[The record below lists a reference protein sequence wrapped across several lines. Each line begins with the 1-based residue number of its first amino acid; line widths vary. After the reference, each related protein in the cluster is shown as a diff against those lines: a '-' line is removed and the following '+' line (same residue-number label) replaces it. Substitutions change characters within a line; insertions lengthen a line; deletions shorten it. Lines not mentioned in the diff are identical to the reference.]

1 MGKGGD
7 AAAAKRGPMK
17 LVGEKSEKIT
27 WGEVK
32 KHVSLVGG
40 RSTLQ
45 IADGTYFSSL
55 NFSLPLPIE
64 YRSHPMMLGW
74 YTKTRCTTY
83 PTGTST
89 PEVELSSPMLVMI

>member
-32 KHVSLVGG
+32 KHVSLVG
-40 RSTLQ
+40 Q
-45 IADGTYFSSL
+45 IHVADCRWNLFL
-55 NFSLPLPIE
+55 IIE
-64 YRSHPMMLGW
+64 FL
-74 YTKTRCTTY
+74 
-83 PTGTST
+83 ST
-89 PEVELSSPMLVMI
+89 PPN